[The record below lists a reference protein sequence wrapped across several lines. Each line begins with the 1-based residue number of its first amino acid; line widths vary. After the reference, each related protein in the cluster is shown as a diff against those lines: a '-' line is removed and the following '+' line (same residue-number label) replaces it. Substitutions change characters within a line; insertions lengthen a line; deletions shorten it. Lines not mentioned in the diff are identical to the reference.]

1 MPHVRFNHL
10 EEEVVFT
17 RHDPK
22 GPGGPI
28 DLDKFR
34 AALWN
39 FRVKQGMIKDEKN
52 GTEATK
58 KEEEAKKKEQEAKK
72 Q

>member
-1 MPHVRFNHL
+1 MPYVRFNHL

-17 RHDPK
+17 PHDPK

-34 AALWN
+34 AAQWN
-39 FRVKQGMIKDEKN
+39 FKVKQGMIKDDKN
-52 GTEATK
+52 VNEATK
-58 KEEEAKKKEQEAKK
+58 KEEEAKPKEGK
-72 Q
+72 